1 MTRSFFGDIL
11 RMQSVGTTQRLACA
25 GLFYTGGSEMN
36 AMKGIDFNFLEHSLN
51 HLWWNVIL
59 LYLQAYI
66 LCVGMKAGT
75 KTVPNKRVWRTVGQF
90 L

>member
-1 MTRSFFGDIL
+1 
-11 RMQSVGTTQRLACA
+11 
-25 GLFYTGGSEMN
+25 MN

-75 KTVPNKRVWRTVGQF
+75 KNGSEQAWLANGRSIFVSGVSA
-90 L
+90 